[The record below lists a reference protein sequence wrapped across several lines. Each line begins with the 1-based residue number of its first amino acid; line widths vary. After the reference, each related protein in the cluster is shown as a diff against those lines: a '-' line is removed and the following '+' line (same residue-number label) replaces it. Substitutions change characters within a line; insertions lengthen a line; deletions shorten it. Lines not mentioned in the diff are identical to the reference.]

1 MKDIIPM
8 DKKFFKIV
16 FSKQLTATDL
26 EHQLIVPSDVLKKY
40 PILRQNEFVIISF
53 DQNEKQWEFPLATRK
68 TGKYAKPTMPA
79 GSWHPF
85 VQEFGLRAGDA
96 VVFYISKC
104 DEAGKIQV
112 RGMRQ
117 TISLMGTEVWNEVEK
132 NEKQWE
138 FPLATRKTG
147 KYAKPTMP
155 AGSWHPFVQ
164 EFGLRAGD
172 AVVFYISKCDEAGKI
187 QVRGMRQTISLM
199 GTKVWNEV
207 EKVDNQA

>member
-1 MKDIIPM
+1 M
-8 DKKFFKIV
+8 DEKFFKIV
-16 FSKQLTATDL
+16 FSKELTATDL
-26 EHQLIVPSDVLKKY
+26 EHQLIVPSEVLEKY

-117 TISLMGTEVWNEVEK
+117 TISLMGT
-132 NEKQWE
+132 
-138 FPLATRKTG
+138 
-147 KYAKPTMP
+147 
-155 AGSWHPFVQ
+155 
-164 EFGLRAGD
+164 
-172 AVVFYISKCDEAGKI
+172 
-187 QVRGMRQTISLM
+187 
-199 GTKVWNEV
+199 KVWNEV